1 MELAE
6 AVPIERTS
14 LPSLNL
20 HVVFT
25 SRCRHDDE
33 KFTTDE

>member
-14 LPSLNL
+14 LASLNL
-20 HVVFT
+20 HVVSA

>member
-6 AVPIERTS
+6 AVSIERTS
-14 LPSLNL
+14 LASLNL

-25 SRCRHDDE
+25 SRCRNDDE
-33 KFTTDE
+33 NFTTDE